1 MIQTQ
6 LEKDIIQ
13 SLSVQCRNLKLI
25 RQSGNPLKDSMIGS
39 LFLFIHM
46 VVVIL
51 FHNFLPRF
59 FSEHCRQLRF
69 LLLYF
74 MEYCIIS

>member
-6 LEKDIIQ
+6 PEKDIIQ
-13 SLSVQCRNLKLI
+13 SLSVQCGNLKLI
-25 RQSGNPLKDSMIGS
+25 RQSGKSLKDSMIGS

-59 FSEHCRQLRF
+59 FSKHCRQLRF